1 MLLLAGLRGVPFQCG
16 QSNFVAN
23 RNKAFRRE
31 DICNRTTAQPQ
42 TGIPLRMQHTAAGIV
57 HKQRSHQRSQKLHA
71 NSDQTGYPV
80 PRMAL
85 TSLRPEVLPEAIDLC
100 RGQEIAR

>member
-1 MLLLAGLRGVPFQCG
+1 MQEFAAGLV
-16 QSNFVAN
+16 
-23 RNKAFRRE
+23 
-31 DICNRTTAQPQ
+31 
-42 TGIPLRMQHTAAGIV
+42 HT
-57 HKQRSHQRSQKLHA
+57 QRSHQRSQKLHA

-85 TSLRPEVLPEAIDLC
+85 TSLRPEVLQVLPEAIDLD